1 MKKILFLSLA
11 AMAMLCACTGGN
23 KFKVSG
29 NVEGAADTTNLY
41 LEVANNGNWFILDST
56 TTSGG
61 GSYSISYDAPE
72 YPNIYRLRCAD
83 KSIYFTVDSI
93 ESITIDSK
101 LKTLTRTSI
110 SMAPNTQSK
119 STRLKKKP
127 SNMRRKALQHQRLR
141 HGRSNLPIRY
151 SLMNTAQASW
161 LTSLSTNTST
171 ATLCSTQ

>member
-11 AMAMLCACTGGN
+11 AMAMLCACTDGN

-101 LKTLTRTSI
+101 LKTFDKDFNIDGTEHVKQI
-110 SMAPNTQSK
+110 NKIEKEAIEY
-119 STRLKKKP
+119 
-127 SNMRRKALQHQRLR
+127 ALDIAEKNDIILLAGKGHEAYILIEGEKIPFDEREIVLN
-141 HGRSNLPIRY
+141 HIR
-151 SLMNTAQASW
+151 NK
-161 LTSLSTNTST
+161 
-171 ATLCSTQ
+171 

>member
-11 AMAMLCACTGGN
+11 AMTMLCACTGGN

-101 LKTLTRTSI
+101 LKTFDKDFNIDGTEH
-110 SMAPNTQSK
+110 A
-119 STRLKKKP
+119 KKP

-141 HGRSNLPIRY
+141 YGRSNSPIRF

-171 ATLCSTQ
+171 DTLCSTQ

>member
-101 LKTLTRTSI
+101 LKTFDKDFNIDGTEHAKQINKIEKEAIEYAKEGTP
-110 SMAPNTQSK
+110 ASK
-119 STRLKKKP
+119 
-127 SNMRRKALQHQRLR
+127 
-141 HGRSNLPIRY
+141 I
-151 SLMNTAQASW
+151 
-161 LTSLSTNTST
+161 
-171 ATLCSTQ
+171 